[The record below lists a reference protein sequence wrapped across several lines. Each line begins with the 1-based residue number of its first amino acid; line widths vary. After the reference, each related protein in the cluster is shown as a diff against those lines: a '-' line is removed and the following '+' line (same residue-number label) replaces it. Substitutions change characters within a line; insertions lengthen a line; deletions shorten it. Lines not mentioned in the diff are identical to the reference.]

1 MRADLNKLLCE
12 RERRRSTMSY
22 KTVRRSKK
30 HTDMGIEGETLPKSE
45 GMTHRYGW
53 NTKDF
58 NENLNPLYSQL
69 RKAVG
74 RPWAKFYSELCQ
86 NFDKRSV
93 INQHIL
99 QHLYDRLEIHV
110 QVRNGEL
117 WVAPRSFGHSR
128 PLKEAT
134 TVEYYVDPRDGI
146 IKRNRAY
153 RVYSSLYKAHRE
165 RLAKEEAEKTRWLD
179 DDNVLRKIGDV
190 WFHFTMKDVP
200 PTGALCLDVFTGELV
215 GSALR
220 PVVTRYHATK
230 KSASHKTLKEA
241 GLV

>member
-1 MRADLNKLLCE
+1 MRADLNKQLCE
-12 RERRRSTMSY
+12 RERRGSRMRF
-22 KTVRRSKK
+22 KAVRHKK
-30 HTDMGIEGETLPKSE
+30 AHKDMGIEGETLPASE
-45 GMTHRYGW
+45 GMTARYGW

-58 NENLNPLYSQL
+58 NENLNPLYSQI

-99 QHLYDRLEIHV
+99 QHLYDRLSIHV
-110 QVRNGEL
+110 RVKKGEL
-117 WVAPRSFGHSR
+117 WVHERYGLNI
-128 PLKEAT
+128 PLKDSV

-153 RVYSSLYKAHRE
+153 MTNRSIGREHNKA
-165 RLAKEEAEKTRWLD
+165 LAKEEAEKTRWLD
-179 DDNVLRKIGDV
+179 DDNVLRKIGEV

-200 PTGALCLDVFTGELV
+200 PTGELRLDCLTGELV

-220 PVVTRYHATK
+220 PIIKRYHATK
-230 KSASHKTLKEA
+230 KSASRKTLKEA
-241 GLV
+241 GIV